1 MSTDLTIARIQEGFE
16 LLHDWEQRY
25 QFIIDLGAKLPP
37 MDESAKSDDN
47 RVHGCMSL
55 VWISARGDADTAAI
69 ALQGDSETA
78 TIKGIVAILITLYSG
93 RRAAEIAD
101 IDADAVFAQLGLF
114 DHLSPTRHV
123 GVYAMVEHIKRIAA
137 AADGRQAAARDGVGT
152 AAQAPGSASARPAEL
167 RSA

>member
-25 QFIIDLGAKLPP
+25 QFIIDLGAKLPS
-37 MDESAKSDDN
+37 MEASAKRDDN

-55 VWISARGDADTAAI
+55 VWISARADADTATI

-78 TIKGIVAILITLYSG
+78 TIKGIVAILIALYSG
-93 RRAAEIAD
+93 RRAAEIAE

-137 AADGRQAAARDGVGT
+137 AAGDGLDT
-152 AAQAPGSASARPAEL
+152 AVRAPGAAGGHPTVL